1 MSDCYSYQRAKAH
14 RRIILALGL
23 TLSMAATSGYAEDT
37 ETPQAGVPLSRPA
50 VLQSVSIQ
58 LDQLVFSVKSTGCT
72 RRDDFRLF
80 WEGPDLTVVR
90 LKPDLCRKKAHWATF
105 SLPLT
110 DPELQEW
117 ESLYINNP
125 LVIHSGP

>member
-1 MSDCYSYQRAKAH
+1 MSDCYSYQRTKAH
-14 RRIILALGL
+14 SRIILALGL
-23 TLSMAATSGYAEDT
+23 TLSMAATSGYAEET
-37 ETPQAGVPLSRPA
+37 EAPQTGVPLSRPA

-90 LKPDLCRKKAHWATF
+90 LKPDMCRKKAHWATF